1 MGCEEIR
8 DLLALYAG
16 GESYENERSVV
27 EAHGGV
33 GAAGA
38 RELDQYREA
47 RANLAMLREGQ
58 PPAGTFKS
66 LWNGVRADLFPPKVS
81 PRLMWFDAALRYAAI
96 TMVGLSIGVMVHYT
110 TRREAGRAPAPTA
123 AASPVTIA
131 MPVQPATFP
140 NVRPLFRVN
149 PTLPAAQVDS
159 DGNFYL
165 PRVESIPA
173 GREKDF

>member
-16 GESYENERSVV
+16 GESYENERSAV
-27 EAHGGV
+27 ESHVAV
-33 GAAGA
+33 CAACA

-58 PPAGTFKS
+58 PPAGTYKS
-66 LWNGVRADLFPPKVS
+66 LWNGVRAELYPPKAS

-96 TMVGLSIGVMVHYT
+96 TMVGLSIGVMIHYAA
-110 TRREAGRAPAPTA
+110 RRTAAPAPDSA
-123 AASPVTIA
+123 ALSSPVNLGS
-131 MPVQPATFP
+131 PVQPATFP
-140 NVRPLFRVN
+140 RPLFRFS
-149 PTLPAAQVDS
+149 PSLPAARVDS